1 MTYLMTLD
9 EILTHLETTDCS
21 TFQREA
27 LQEAVKQQQ
36 EITPALLA
44 IIERAAN
51 DPQWLNEAL
60 DYMGFAYAL
69 YLLAQFREK
78 RAYPIM
84 GVNQQ
89 KALKFH
95 GILANLLPRKA
106 YRRFSISQFWLLLEV
121 IF

>member
-51 DPQWLNEAL
+51 DPANEPIRAAL
-60 DYMGFAYAL
+60 QRAL
-69 YLLAQFREK
+69 TDFE
-78 RAYPIM
+78 
-84 GVNQQ
+84 N
-89 KALKFH
+89 
-95 GILANLLPRKA
+95 
-106 YRRFSISQFWLLLEV
+106 RFQDKQPKQTR
-121 IF
+121 